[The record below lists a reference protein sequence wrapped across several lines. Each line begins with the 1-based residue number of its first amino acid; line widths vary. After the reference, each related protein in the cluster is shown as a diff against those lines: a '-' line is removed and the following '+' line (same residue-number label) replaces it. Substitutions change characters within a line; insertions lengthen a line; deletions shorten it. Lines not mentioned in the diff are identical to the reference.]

1 MILFSVVL
9 GSIQTTFHHEVT
21 EEHTKINALFNIN
34 LQALHVLHGKKQ
46 MLFVL
51 S

>member
-1 MILFSVVL
+1 MFPLTLNIR
-9 GSIQTTFHHEVT
+9 VT